1 MGSLE
6 GLQSAAASGSCLAH
20 CPFLWG
26 LVSMVGGIPRGV
38 CTCVRLIQFWKR
50 SSSVW
55 LNCLH

>member
-26 LVSMVGGIPRGV
+26 LVSMVGWRSQGSV
-38 CTCVRLIQFWKR
+38 HLCTPHPVLEEELL
-50 SSSVW
+50 SVA
-55 LNCLH
+55 